1 MQIRTLFKFSV
12 FALVFFFLT
21 ALLFMAGT
29 INEIRYLGNTIRSL
43 SAQALL
49 SEQLLRAVYT
59 APGNGDARALIEKIE
74 GFIKDLTTAGNGLRG
89 KKSIA
94 KVDEIKDQWER
105 YKSAIGNANSIGI
118 EDHKNEI
125 LGEVNREGERFLSL
139 VTEATSDLVFTL
151 DSRLRFLKNFLSVFF
166 VSGLFVLAAVW
177 LLGNRVL
184 LRPLSKLQED
194 VKQISEGN
202 LSINVDQGRRDEMG
216 LLSSNLSRAIHS
228 LGNMINN
235 VVQGIQNTIL
245 AAELTMTKVAE
256 ASCGAKV
263 QSSQLS
269 QIAAS
274 TEEMSQTITEI
285 ARNTSFA
292 AESSKKAMEAAGE
305 GKRVAGEAIG
315 IVNRVYNSAFDVAT
329 MVEKL
334 NKRVNE
340 IGDIVTVIKD
350 IADQTNLLAL
360 NAAIEAARAGEQGRG
375 FAVVADEV
383 RKLAERTIKATL
395 EISET
400 IKAVQVDSDE
410 TKRSVENSFNE
421 VTKAVECIKQ
431 VGESLNQMVDSIE
444 RASDQT
450 TRIAT
455 AVEEQ
460 SVASEEVAKNVEEAA
475 VIARNIENM
484 AEDIRVAMK
493 NLVGMARE
501 LNKQVEGF
509 RVKTDE
515 DVLLS
520 LAEIEHRIWQNRV
533 ISSVKGLATQGVS
546 VAQLRDHR
554 GCKLGKWYYEEGKSI
569 YGNVPAF
576 KALEEPHRR
585 LHSLQREALLA
596 YNGGDKKKTE
606 DFCRSMEEALNQFVS
621 LIGELRKQIGIRLR
635 NENVM

>member
-1 MQIRTLFKFSV
+1 MDFFRNVNTRSKLIMCFAVLMVVILIPGAVNLYQLMSMKESIQMIYKDRLVPLIDLGEISYELSNLRIGALQIVGEPDESKR
-12 FALVFFFLT
+12 
-21 ALLFMAGT
+21 
-29 INEIRYLGNTIRSL
+29 
-43 SAQALL
+43 
-49 SEQLLRAVYT
+49 RAIFE
-59 APGNGDARALIEKIE
+59 RAKNSIVKIERLIEKISRTSLVPEEKKALDELIVAWNSYNISRQNTYNLAIE
-74 GFIKDLTTAGNGLRG
+74 GKLEEARQNAQTDAAVKFKSVAEKIQRLIQIQDEVTKSVYEEASKSYVSSRNIIIGLGTFAVVIASVFVLVLTKLIANPLADFTNIANRIANGELDVTIESRGRDEIGQLSGAMKKMLENLKEIIGGIKSSADNLASPSQQLSASSEQMSKGIAQQVSKASQIATSSTEM
-89 KKSIA
+89 SQSIVDIA
-94 KVDEIKDQWER
+94 K
-105 YKSAIGNANSIGI
+105 NASDMASFAT
-118 EDHKNEI
+118 EA
-125 LGEVNREGERFLSL
+125 VRVAREGEREVSKSIEE
-139 VTEATSDLVFTL
+139 VNAIA
-151 DSRLRFLKNFLSVFF
+151 SV
-166 VSGLFVLAAVW
+166 VNESSGLIVS
-177 LLGNRVL
+177 LGSRS
-184 LRPLSKLQED
+184 R
-194 VKQISEGN
+194 QISE
-202 LSINVDQGRRDEMG
+202 
-216 LLSSNLSRAIHS
+216 
-228 LGNMINN
+228 
-235 VVQGIQNTIL
+235 
-245 AAELTMTKVAE
+245 
-256 ASCGAKV
+256 
-263 QSSQLS
+263 
-269 QIAAS
+269 
-274 TEEMSQTITEI
+274 
-285 ARNTSFA
+285 
-292 AESSKKAMEAAGE
+292 
-305 GKRVAGEAIG
+305 
-315 IVNRVYNSAFDVAT
+315 
-329 MVEKL
+329 
-334 NKRVNE
+334 
-340 IGDIVTVIKD
+340 IVTVIKD

-431 VGESLNQMVDSIE
+431 VGESLNQIVDSIE

-509 RVKTDE
+509 SVKTDE

-533 ISSVKGLATQGVS
+533 IPSVKGLATQRVS

-596 YNGGDKKKTE
+596 YNGGE
-606 DFCRSMEEALNQFVS
+606 
-621 LIGELRKQIGIRLR
+621 
-635 NENVM
+635 